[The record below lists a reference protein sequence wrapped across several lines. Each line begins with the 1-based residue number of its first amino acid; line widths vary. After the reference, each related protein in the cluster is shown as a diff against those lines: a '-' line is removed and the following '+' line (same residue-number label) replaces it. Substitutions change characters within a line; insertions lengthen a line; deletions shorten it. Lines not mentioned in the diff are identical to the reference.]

1 MESFSMFKV
10 YIDFAQHHVGF
21 GSTTQS
27 LDEGWVEV
35 ESSVAIL
42 HTMIISRNDF
52 EQKIQD
58 LYLFIAK

>member
-21 GSTTQS
+21 GSTTQRF
-27 LDEGWVEV
+27 DESRVEV

-42 HTMIISRNDF
+42 HAMIIS
-52 EQKIQD
+52 
-58 LYLFIAK
+58 